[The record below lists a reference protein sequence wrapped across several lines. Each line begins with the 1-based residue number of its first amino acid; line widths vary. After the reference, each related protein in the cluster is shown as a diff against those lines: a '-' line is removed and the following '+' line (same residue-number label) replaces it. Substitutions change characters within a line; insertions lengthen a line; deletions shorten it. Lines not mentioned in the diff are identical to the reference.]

1 MDLCDLNTIRLLLGR
16 HGFRFSRSMGQN
28 FLIEGWVPDGLV
40 EGAGVSLQNGVLE
53 IGPGIGPLTMRLSNA
68 ATKVVAVELD
78 LVGCKQYIKV
88 TVTPG
93 GSAAATYALVLGDP
107 ARMPVEE

>member
-53 IGPGIGPLTMRLSNA
+53 IGPGIGPLTMRLKWWRWSWTA
-68 ATKVVAVELD
+68 LSCPCSPKLW
-78 LVGCKQYIKV
+78 Q
-88 TVTPG
+88 G
-93 GSAAATYALVLGDP
+93 GTMWRSSP
-107 ARMPVEE
+107 AIF

>member
-40 EGAGVSLQNGVLE
+40 EGAGVSLQNGVPQLSE
-53 IGPGIGPLTMRLSNA
+53 VHVTEDSLTITTHDA
-68 ATKVVAVELD
+68 DTWATVDSFTIYKS
-78 LVGCKQYIKV
+78 
-88 TVTPG
+88 
-93 GSAAATYALVLGDP
+93 SAN
-107 ARMPVEE
+107 

>member
-40 EGAGVSLQNGVLE
+40 EGSYSYGVCQF
-53 IGPGIGPLTMRLSNA
+53 
-68 ATKVVAVELD
+68 
-78 LVGCKQYIKV
+78 
-88 TVTPG
+88 
-93 GSAAATYALVLGDP
+93 AL
-107 ARMPVEE
+107 